1 MNGGEFYSSRE
12 QNYIGENK
20 SFPAEIYRKPTEENP
35 LGVETPDAG
44 REVTSLQKKRIPKKE
59 GAGAKLKDV
68 MDRFLG
74 GVRGAAVSMT
84 VAVSAVAVIGTAVAT
99 EPAAEMMNIEVGADY
114 VEYEIDVRDLD
125 PEKDYYLVL
134 SAPACDPIETE
145 VESDG
150 IQSVRTEGL
159 RPEWEYTLTLEG
171 GDGLFG
177 RTTHFKYKFQTGK
190 LTDTDPPDEP
200 PIEEP
205 PTEPP
210 DDPTEPPPPEPP
222 NVTVS
227 EVSVIGL
234 DRLRIE
240 FVNGGEQT
248 FDLLIGY
255 PDGTEQVITPYPSDI
270 ERGYVELSV
279 TNGATALSIAPTVD
293 RDGVT
298 VVGEPLEKSFGTDI
312 EIEAVVVLDNYYKEI
327 LFIARGMTG
336 GAEMIYVTSSE
347 SEEQYYLYLDGYMLR
362 DYYSTRGEITYT
374 MYLGNEDGEQL
385 SNVVELT
392 VDTTDQTVSG
402 EYNANLLNPADVGV
416 TFNPDGTMNAY
427 MNIDFSSE
435 DEAIFYV
442 ACLGDY
448 YVKGREPI
456 AVFGSVPDRSYGIS
470 TYICREIDGVIYA
483 ITFSYPSGSVNENYV
498 GLEWE
503 ITEDGLCVYL
513 SDSEA
518 VDLDSFRVVGS
529 DGSEIA
535 LSSSDF
541 VYDEQRWM
549 YSADVLIDT
558 TLDYIDILVEMD
570 IDGTPLL
577 EIDEYVGSLRRVERQ
592 RIYPNTIGETE
603 YE

>member
-1 MNGGEFYSSRE
+1 MNGGEFYTSRE

-20 SFPAEIYRKPTEENP
+20 SFPAEIYRKPIEENT
-35 LGVETPDAG
+35 LGTETPNAG
-44 REVTSLQKKRIPKKE
+44 REVTTLEKKRIPKRE
-59 GAGAKLKDV
+59 GAGSKLKDV

-84 VAVSAVAVIGTAVAT
+84 VAVSAVAVIGTAVAS
-99 EPAAEMMNIEVGADY
+99 EPEAQIMNIEVGADY

-145 VESDG
+145 VNADG

-190 LTDTDPPDEP
+190 LTDTDPPEEP

-205 PTEPP
+205 PV
-210 DDPTEPPPPEPP
+210 DPPPPEPP
-222 NVTVS
+222 RVTVS

-240 FVNGGEQT
+240 FENDGEDSFT
-248 FDLLIGY
+248 LLIGY
-255 PDGTEQVITPYPSDI
+255 PDGTQATLTPYPSDI

-279 TNGATALSIAPTVD
+279 TNGATALSVTPTVV
-293 RDGVT
+293 RDGAT
-298 VVGEPLEKSFGTDI
+298 VAGEPLEKSFGTDI
-312 EIEAVVVLDNYYKEI
+312 EVEAVVVLNNYYKEI

-347 SEEQYYLYLDGYMLR
+347 SEEPYYLYLDGYMLR

-374 MYLGNEDGEQL
+374 MYLSNEEGEQL
-385 SNVVELT
+385 SNVVEIK
-392 VDTTDQTVSG
+392 VDTTERSVDG
-402 EYNANLLNPADVGV
+402 EYEANLLNPTDVGV

-427 MNIDFSSE
+427 MNIAFTSG
-435 DEAIFYV
+435 DEEIFYV
-442 ACLGDY
+442 VCLGDY
-448 YVKGREPI
+448 YIKGRDPI
-456 AVFGSVPDRSYGIS
+456 AVFESVPDRSYGIS
-470 TYICREIDGVIYA
+470 TYICREIDGVVYA

-498 GLEWE
+498 GLEGVV
-503 ITEDGLCVYL
+503 TDDGVRVYV
-513 SDSEA
+513 SDSDA
-518 VDLDSFRVVGS
+518 VDLDSVRIVTA
-529 DGSEIA
+529 DGNEIR
-535 LSSSDF
+535 LFSGDF
-541 VYDEQRWM
+541 TYDEEWWM
-549 YSADVLIDT
+549 YAADVLLDT
-558 TLDYIDILVEMD
+558 SVEYFDILVEMD
-570 IDGTPLL
+570 VDGAPLL
-577 EIDEYVGSLRRVERQ
+577 EIDGYVGSLRRVQ
-592 RIYPNTIGETE
+592 TLRIYPNTIGETE